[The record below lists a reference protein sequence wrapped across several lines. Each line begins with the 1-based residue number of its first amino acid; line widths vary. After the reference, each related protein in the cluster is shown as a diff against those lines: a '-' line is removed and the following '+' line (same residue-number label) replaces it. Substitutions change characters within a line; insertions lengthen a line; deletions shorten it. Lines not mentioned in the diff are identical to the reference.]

1 MGGGLLKEVME
12 FTLSHPAP
20 IIHQVSSSPSPIQP
34 LTQWGGGGLLVEGGY
49 LMVEWGGGVGQE
61 TKGEEAR
68 GRSDSKQTHH
78 LFGDFLLS

>member
-34 LTQWGGGGLLVEGGY
+34 LTQWGGGGVIGG
-49 LMVEWGGGVGQE
+49 
-61 TKGEEAR
+61 R
-68 GRSDSKQTHH
+68 G
-78 LFGDFLLS
+78 LFNG